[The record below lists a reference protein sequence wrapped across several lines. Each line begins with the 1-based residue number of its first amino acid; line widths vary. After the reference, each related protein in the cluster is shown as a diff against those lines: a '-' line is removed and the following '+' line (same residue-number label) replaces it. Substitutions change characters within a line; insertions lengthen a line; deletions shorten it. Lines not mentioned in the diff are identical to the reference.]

1 MVGATAT
8 GKLTARTKLFYGVGD
23 VGNAMV
29 NSAISFF
36 LLVFLTDAAL
46 VAPALAGS
54 ALLVGKIYDA
64 INDPFFGWIS
74 DRTTSHYG
82 KRRVYM
88 IFGAL
93 PLAVSIMLLWRMPAG
108 LSKVA
113 VFAWIVG
120 TFVFYDT
127 MNTVTS
133 VPYYALTAEL
143 TDDYDERA
151 SLTTF
156 RMILGVPAYLVGAAL
171 TPAMVGLFAT
181 KRAGYGAVGILYGII
196 AVAVLWISA
205 SGIRERKK
213 VSESTAETPP
223 LRAFLATFRNRP
235 FVRLIAAYLIANIA
249 FALTQTLMAY
259 FVTYQL
265 RMEGQ
270 VPAVMGLLLVAVG
283 LFLFPWKWLS
293 ERWNKGPAYA
303 LGLAIA
309 GVAVAATFFLPSK
322 PTPVI
327 YLIAFVAGIGF
338 SAQWVFPW
346 AMVPDVV
353 EYDRLETGEH
363 RGGMYYGVWGFA
375 FKLTSALGI
384 ALTGWVLQLSGY
396 VANVEQTARAL
407 LGIRLCF
414 GPVPLLVLLIALP
427 LLIWYPITRGTHAE
441 VLEKLEAMEAQ
452 GREAKREA

>member
-1 MVGATAT
+1 MVEPLNEGRLST
-8 GKLTARTKLFYGVGD
+8 RTKLVYGVGD

-29 NSAISFF
+29 NSAIQFF
-36 LLVFLTDAAL
+36 LLVFYTDGAL
-46 VAPALAGS
+46 IGPALAGT

-64 INDPFFGWIS
+64 INDPVFGWIS
-74 DRTTSHYG
+74 DRTTSRFG

-93 PLAVSIMLLWRMPAG
+93 PLAVSIVLLWRVPVG
-108 LSKVA
+108 LSDVA
-113 VFAWIVG
+113 IFAWIVG

-127 MNTVTS
+127 TNTITS

-143 TDDYDERA
+143 TDDYDERG
-151 SLTTF
+151 SLTAF
-156 RMILGVPAYLVGAAL
+156 RMVMGVPAYLVGAAL
-171 TPAMVGLFAT
+171 TPALVGLFAA
-181 KRAGYGAVGILYGII
+181 KRAGYGAVGIIY
-196 AVAVLWISA
+196 AVVAAGVLWIA
-205 SGIRERKK
+205 AAGIRERRTI
-213 VSESTAETPP
+213 SESKSVTPP

-235 FVRLIAAYLIANIA
+235 FVQLIVAYLIAAIA

-259 FVTYQL
+259 FLTYQL
-265 RMEGQ
+265 HMEDQ
-270 VPAVMGLLLVAVG
+270 VPLVMGLLLVTIG
-283 LFLFPWKWLS
+283 LFLFPWKILA

-309 GVAVAATFFLPSK
+309 GVAVATTFFLPPR
-322 PTPVI
+322 PTPAI

-375 FKLTSALGI
+375 YKLTTAFGI
-384 ALTGWVLQLSGY
+384 ALTGWILEISGY
-396 VANVEQTARAL
+396 VPNVEQTAEAL
-407 LGIRLCF
+407 MGIRLFF
-414 GPVPLLVLLIALP
+414 GPVPLLVLAIALP
-427 LLIWYPITRGTHAE
+427 MLIRYPITRESHAQI
-441 VLEKLEAMEAQ
+441 LKDLAEAEE
-452 GREAKREA
+452 RD

>member
-1 MVGATAT
+1 MTEASTAD
-8 GKLTARTKLFYGVGD
+8 GLSAKTKLFYGVGD

-29 NSAISFF
+29 NSAILFF
-36 LLVFLTDAAL
+36 LLVFYTDGL
-46 VAPALAGS
+46 IIAPALAGS

-64 INDPFFGWIS
+64 INDPVFGWIS
-74 DRTTSHYG
+74 DRTTSRFG

-93 PLAVSIMLLWRMPAG
+93 PLAISVVLLWRMPPN
-108 LSKVA
+108 LPEVA
-113 VFAWIVG
+113 IFAWIVV
-120 TFVFYDT
+120 TFIFYDT

-151 SLTTF
+151 GLTAY
-156 RMILGVPAYLVGAAL
+156 RMVLGVPAYLVGAAL
-171 TPAMVGLFAT
+171 TPVIVGLFAT
-181 KRAGYGAVGILYGII
+181 KRAGYEALGLIYGAVA
-196 AVAVLWISA
+196 AVVLWISA
-205 SGIRERKK
+205 SGLRERKQI
-213 VSESTAETPP
+213 SESKSETPP
-223 LRAFLATFRNRP
+223 LRAFATSFRNRP
-235 FVRLIAAYLIANIA
+235 FVQLIVAYLVAAIA

-259 FVTYQL
+259 YLTYQL

-270 VPAVMGLLLVAVG
+270 VPLVMGLLLVTVAI
-283 LFLFPWKWLS
+283 FLFPWKWLAG
-293 ERWNKGPAYA
+293 RWNKGPAYA

-309 GVAVAATFFLPSK
+309 GVAVAATFFLPAH
-322 PTPVI
+322 PTPLI

-363 RGGMYYGVWGFA
+363 RGGMYYGVWGFTS
-375 FKLTSALGI
+375 KLTGALGV

-396 VANVEQTARAL
+396 VPNVEQAAQAL
-407 LGIRLCF
+407 LGIRLFF
-414 GPVPLLVLLIALP
+414 GPVPLAILLLALP
-427 LLIWYPITRGTHAE
+427 LLVWYPITRDSHAALLKELDSVE
-441 VLEKLEAMEAQ
+441 V
-452 GREAKREA
+452 

>member
-1 MVGATAT
+1 MTEASTAD
-8 GKLTARTKLFYGVGD
+8 GLSAKTKLFYGVGD

-29 NSAISFF
+29 NSAILFF
-36 LLVFLTDAAL
+36 LLVFYTDGL
-46 VAPALAGS
+46 IIAPALAGS

-64 INDPFFGWIS
+64 INDPVFGWIS
-74 DRTTSHYG
+74 DRTTSRFG

-93 PLAVSIMLLWRMPAG
+93 PLAISVVLLWRMPPN
-108 LSKVA
+108 LPEVA
-113 VFAWIVG
+113 IFAWIVV
-120 TFVFYDT
+120 TFIFYDT

-151 SLTTF
+151 GLTAY
-156 RMILGVPAYLVGAAL
+156 RMVLGVPAYLVGAAL
-171 TPAMVGLFAT
+171 TPVIVGLFAT
-181 KRAGYGAVGILYGII
+181 KRAGYEALGLIYGAVA
-196 AVAVLWISA
+196 AVVLWISA
-205 SGIRERKK
+205 SGLRERKQI
-213 VSESTAETPP
+213 SESKSETPP
-223 LRAFLATFRNRP
+223 LRAFATTFRNRP
-235 FVRLIAAYLIANIA
+235 FVQLIVAYLVAAIA

-259 FVTYQL
+259 YLTYQL

-270 VPAVMGLLLVAVG
+270 VPLVMGLLLVTVAI
-283 LFLFPWKWLS
+283 FLFPWKWLAG
-293 ERWNKGPAYA
+293 RWNKGPAYA

-309 GVAVAATFFLPSK
+309 GVAVAATFFLPAH
-322 PTPVI
+322 PTPLI

-363 RGGMYYGVWGFA
+363 RGGMYYGVWGFTS
-375 FKLTSALGI
+375 KLTGALGV

-396 VANVEQTARAL
+396 VPNVEQAAQAL
-407 LGIRLCF
+407 LGIRLFF
-414 GPVPLLVLLIALP
+414 GPVPLATLLLALP
-427 LLIWYPITRGTHAE
+427 LLVWYPITRDSHAALLKELDSVE
-441 VLEKLEAMEAQ
+441 V
-452 GREAKREA
+452 